1 MPTDSK
7 QPATESTT
15 SFGRPRGF
23 SMDQDSGFQ
32 CLVDGYVRGLL
43 TIDQENEYVLL
54 YRTDKFLGRYV

>member
-1 MPTDSK
+1 MM
-7 QPATESTT
+7 
-15 SFGRPRGF
+15 RV
-23 SMDQDSGFQ
+23 MDQDSGFQ